1 MKIRIK
7 GNSIRLRL
15 SRSEVD
21 TLATQ
26 GYVEEKTEFFNSA
39 LTYALQA
46 KDEIDNL
53 KADFSENTI
62 TMFVPKAWAANWN
75 KDETVGFSHT
85 LNLPTGSTLSLL
97 MEKDFKCIDSD
108 TTEDQTDNYENPSI
122 SCE

>member
-7 GNSIRLRL
+7 GKSIRLRL

-26 GYVEEKTEFFNSA
+26 GYVEERTEFFNST